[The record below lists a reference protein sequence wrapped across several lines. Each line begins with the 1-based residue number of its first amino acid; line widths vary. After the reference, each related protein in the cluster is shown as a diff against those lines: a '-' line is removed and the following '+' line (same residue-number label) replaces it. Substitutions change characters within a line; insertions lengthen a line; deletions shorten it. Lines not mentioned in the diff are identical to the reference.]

1 MIGIIAAMRVELEKL
16 LALTENKKTRSVS
29 GLTFTQ
35 GVLEGVDV
43 VMTVSGE
50 GKVNAAL
57 CAEAMILLY
66 APTLLINT
74 GVAGALSATLRVPDI
89 AVARA
94 VKEHD
99 YDISPLGYR
108 KGEVLFPGGSALAF
122 EADACFADAVLRA
135 AKELGVHAEDG
146 VIVSGDS
153 FIADAAVKE
162 RLVREFDGI
171 ACEMEGGAIGHVAY
185 LNGIPFGV
193 IRAISDTADDG
204 TKYDPDRAAE
214 ISVALTRRALSEWKK
229 AKSN

>member
-1 MIGIIAAMRVELEKL
+1 MIGIIAAMRVELEQL
-16 LALTENKKTRSVS
+16 LAASEVLETKEVS
-29 GLTFTQ
+29 GLHFTVARLS
-35 GVLEGVDV
+35 GADV
-43 VMTVSGE
+43 VMTVCGE

-66 APTLLINT
+66 APTLIINT
-74 GVAGALSATLRVPDI
+74 GVAGALSPTLHVPDV

-99 YDISPLGYR
+99 YDITPLGYR
-108 KGEVLFPGGSALAF
+108 KGEVLFPGGSALSF
-122 EADACFADAVLRA
+122 EADARFADAVMRA
-135 AKELGVHAEDG
+135 AKELMIHAEDG

-153 FIADAAVKE
+153 FIADVAVKE
-162 RLVREFDGI
+162 QLVRDFDGI

-204 TKYDPDRAAE
+204 TKFDPERAATV
-214 ISVALTRRALSEWKK
+214 SVALTRRAIADWSARLG
-229 AKSN
+229 